1 MVTQGLQQRLSVDG
15 AVLEYAIV
23 GAGEP
28 VVLIHGAFI
37 AEAYAP
43 LCAEPAVAAR
53 YRLVRYHR
61 RGYAGSSRVSA
72 PFSIAQQAADCRA
85 LLRGLG
91 IERAH
96 VVGHSSGG
104 LIALQLALD
113 APEVVHS
120 LVLLEPALLD
130 VPSGSVLLEALA
142 PSVQLYETGQKEE
155 AVDSFMRAAI
165 GPRYRSFLDA
175 RQLLRCRV
183 AVDGGVAVH
192 ARGRGTDRPADAGGP
207 RR

>member
-1 MVTQGLQQRLSVDG
+1 M
-15 AVLEYAIV
+15 LEYEIV

-28 VVLIHGAFI
+28 VVLIHGALL

-43 LCAEPAVAAR
+43 LCAEATVAAC

-61 RGYAGSSRVSA
+61 RGYAGSSRVAA

-104 LIALQLALD
+104 LIALQLALA

-120 LVLLEPALLD
+120 LVLLEPALMD
-130 VPSGSVLLEALA
+130 VPSGPLFVE
-142 PSVQLYETGQKEE
+142 
-155 AVDSFMRAAI
+155 AI
-165 GPRYRSFLDA
+165 GPALQMYEAGDKE
-175 RQLLRCRV
+175 
-183 AVDGGVAVH
+183 GGVDEAVH
-192 ARGRGTDRPADAGGP
+192 ARRGDDVLQRCDGAGPGRD
-207 RR
+207 

>member
-1 MVTQGLQQRLSVDG
+1 MEGRMISQELKQRLSVDG
-15 AVLEYAIV
+15 AMLEYEVV

-28 VVLIHGAFI
+28 IVLIHGALI

-43 LCAEPAVAAR
+43 LCGEAELTAH

-61 RGYAGSSRVSA
+61 RGYAGSSRVAA

-85 LLRGLG
+85 LLAHLG

-104 LIALQLALD
+104 VIALGLAVD

-120 LVLLEPALLD
+120 LILLEPALLD
-130 VPSGSVLLEALA
+130 V
-142 PSVQLYETGQKEE
+142 
-155 AVDSFMRAAI
+155 
-165 GPRYRSFLDA
+165 
-175 RQLLRCRV
+175 
-183 AVDGGVAVH
+183 
-192 ARGRGTDRPADAGGP
+192 
-207 RR
+207 